1 MGNVSVERL
10 EVAEPD
16 WKFTMNSYIVRDTAT
31 GATAIVD
38 PGADA
43 ERILKTA
50 GANVVAI
57 WITHSHWDH
66 VQALEKVRQATGA
79 PVLAH
84 VLEEER
90 VPGGVDQLVS
100 HGYQFHLGQTEVLT
114 LFVPGHAP
122 GHVAFVVPGHVLG
135 GDILFPGGPGHT
147 RTPEAFQQLVAGIE
161 QHLLTLDDAMIV
173 HPGHGEP
180 GTIGEAKQAYAQF
193 KQHTNTEGLFG
204 DVTWGT
210 NG

>member
-1 MGNVSVERL
+1 MSHVTVERL

-16 WKFTMNSYIVRDTAT
+16 WSFTMNSYIVRDEAT

-43 ERILKTA
+43 ERILQAA
-50 GANVVAI
+50 GPHVQQI
-57 WITHSHWDH
+57 WITHGDFDH
-66 VQALEKVRQATGA
+66 VQALEKVKAATGA

-84 VLEEER
+84 GLEEER

-100 HGYQFHLGQTEVLT
+100 HGFLFHLGQTEVLT

-135 GDILFPGGPGHT
+135 GDILFPGGPGRT
-147 RTPEAFQQLVAGIE
+147 RTPGNFQLLLQGIE
-161 QHLLTLDDAMIV
+161 NHLLTLDDSMVV
-173 HPGHGEP
+173 HPGHGDP
-180 GTIGEAKQAYAQF
+180 GTIGEAKRAYDQF
-193 KQHTNTEGLFG
+193 KQRPNTEGLYG
-204 DVTWGT
+204 DVTWA
-210 NG
+210 